1 MSTMNFTPAE
11 LSTPELTA
19 AEHTEDAVESA
30 LGPALD
36 AYRRQWAKL
45 RGTVPFALLDALDI
59 MVNDLIANAYD
70 AGYDAGR
77 AKAG

>member
-1 MSTMNFTPAE
+1 MINFTPPE
-11 LSTPELTA
+11 LSTPELTS
-19 AEHTEDAVESA
+19 AERTEDAVESA

-36 AYRRQWAKL
+36 AYRRQWARL

-59 MVNDLIANAYD
+59 MVNDLVASAYD
-70 AGYDAGR
+70 AGHQAGR

>member
-1 MSTMNFTPAE
+1 MINFTPAE

-45 RGTVPFALLDALDI
+45 RGAVPFALLDALDI

-70 AGYDAGR
+70 AGYDAGLR
-77 AKAG
+77 AGGLR